1 MAKEKIGILGGTFDP
16 IHQGHIQMAISA
28 MREASLDRVIVIPSG
43 KPPYKECYA
52 DPESRWQMVVAACSQ
67 DPRLIP
73 SRIELDR
80 DGPSYTVDTL
90 KELKSQYSK
99 ADFTFIIGIDRLMTL
114 HHWDR
119 VKELYQS
126 CDFLVC
132 PRATDVKPA
141 DFRKQMSLLTG
152 MGARLTMIH
161 MAPVTISSTEL
172 RTALSEG
179 SPTPQLYVSVREYC
193 HCKGLYGMEKRI
205 PEAEEWIDR
214 LFADLTPHRF
224 SHTLSVAHT
233 ARRLARLHGLDMDKA
248 EAAGLLH
255 DCAKCMPLK
264 EMQQIAQTHS
274 LSTDPEVLSS
284 GALLH
289 SLVGAWVA
297 RNTYGMADPEVLEA
311 ITYHSTGCAGMTLLH
326 MCVYLAD
333 SIEPTRQSYPDLDQ
347 IRILAD
353 LSLPRAMLV
362 SLQRTADYV
371 RSRGKYLHPS
381 TMNTLT
387 WLKTN
392 PVIRSSD
399 KDD

>member
-16 IHQGHIQMAISA
+16 IHQGHIQMAVSA

-90 KELKSQYSK
+90 KELKSQYPK

-119 VKELYQS
+119 VKELYKS

-132 PRATDVKPA
+132 PRATDVTPV
-141 DFRKQMSLLTG
+141 DFRKQMSLLTE

-205 PEAEEWIDR
+205 PEAREWVDR

-381 TMNTLT
+381 TMNTLA